1 MQKNTV
7 RHAIYE
13 WVNMPPGVLM
23 QYGEKNVTLTLLLI
37 CAQMKNKRRNED
49 SEEKVTGNFD
59 SGMYDSNICG
69 RICNDMGCS
78 GRKCSQKMK

>member
-1 MQKNTV
+1 MFLKHKPPGGISRYEKNTV

-13 WVNMPPGVLM
+13 WVNIPLGCLCSMV
-23 QYGEKNVTLTLLLI
+23 KNVTLTLLLI

-59 SGMYDSNICG
+59 SGV
-69 RICNDMGCS
+69 
-78 GRKCSQKMK
+78 